1 MAANVQAQETSQD
14 ATQQTAKD
22 TTPVEVPPVKPAQ
35 EEAPPLPDNPQDAPI
50 ISDDD
55 FNAALPPIEETN
67 APPAEATP
75 DTAAS
80 SVTAPEPATE
90 AGAATA
96 SDALPEVTATDD
108 PELDAALPA
117 LEGYDVQPT
126 QTAAAE
132 PEQPEI
138 RYATVVDGLRDIHL
152 NDEFKPLSALM
163 NGKGKAANV
172 AQVRARATEDEAL
185 ILRLLKSQGYYDG
198 TVTTSLTQPSETN
211 GQVQAHI
218 VVVPGPAYHFGLIT
232 ADSQPTLP
240 PDLIRNALKIQPGEQ
255 IVATNVLAAE
265 ANVSVV
271 LQQTGY
277 PFVKV
282 GDRDILL
289 DSTKLTGD
297 YTLKVDTGH
306 RSRFGGFKSDGKEA
320 FSAGHVAVLTRFD
333 KGDVYDNRKVD
344 DLREALVSTG
354 LFRSVS
360 VEPVETNTFADDG
373 SEYVDLLVHQLRGPY
388 QTISGEFGYN
398 TGEGVT
404 ATTSWQNRNLFP
416 PEGALIITANL
427 GTQEQGL
434 TTTFRRSNA
443 KKRDRTFQLAAG
455 ATHNIYDSYEAYTT
469 SVSGSIA
476 RSSSTLWQKVWTWSY
491 GFEIAASKE
500 ATDGVTDFDDDA
512 DNYYIA
518 ALPTKLAYDRSDSLL
533 NPATGFRAS
542 AEVTPLI
549 SMSGGGSSI
558 RTVIDASYY
567 YPVTGNSVLAARTRI
582 GAIYGGELDKIP
594 PSRRLYAGGGGSVRG
609 YSYQQ
614 LGPKDSSGDATGG
627 LSLFE
632 ASVEYRYR
640 FGNIGIVP
648 FIDIGQSY
656 ASTTPSFSDLRVG
669 AGIGAR
675 LYTNFGPIRIDV
687 ATPINRDKTN
697 SEPQITL
704 YVGIGQA
711 F

>member
-1 MAANVQAQETSQD
+1 MLGLGLLATAVQAQETEKTS
-14 ATQQTAKD
+14 A
-22 TTPVEVPPVKPAQ
+22 PVEVPAVKPAQ

-50 ISDDD
+50 ITDDD
-55 FNAALPPIEETN
+55 FNAALPPIEATT
-67 APPAEATP
+67 APPAEPMPETTS
-75 DTAAS
+75 DT
-80 SVTAPEPATE
+80 
-90 AGAATA
+90 
-96 SDALPEVTATDD
+96 LPEVTATDD
-108 PELDAALPA
+108 PELDTPLPA
-117 LEGYDVQPT
+117 LEGYDVQPN
-126 QTAAAE
+126 QMAATEEAL
-132 PEQPEI
+132 PEI
-138 RYATVVDGLRDIHL
+138 RYVTVVDGLHDIHL

-198 TVTTSLTQPSETN
+198 TVTTSLAQPTEA
-211 GQVQAHI
+211 GGPVQTHI
-218 VVVPGPAYHFGLIT
+218 VVTPGPAYHLGLIM
-232 ADSQPTLP
+232 ADAQSDGKEVATLP
-240 PDLIRNALKIQPGEQ
+240 PDLIRNALPLQPGEQ
-255 IVATNVLAAE
+255 IIATHVLTAE

-271 LQQTGY
+271 LQQSGY

-289 DSTKLTGD
+289 DGAKLTGD

-320 FSAGHVAVLTRFD
+320 FGADHVAALTRFD
-333 KGDVYDNRKVD
+333 KGDLYDNRKVD

-354 LFRSVS
+354 LFRSVA
-360 VEPVETNTFADDG
+360 VEPVATGTFADDG
-373 SEYVDLLVHQLRGPY
+373 SEYVDLLVHQQRGPY
-388 QTISGEFGYN
+388 RTIAGEFGYN

-404 ATTSWQNRNLFP
+404 ATASWQNRNKFP
-416 PEGALIITANL
+416 PEGALIITAAL

-443 KKRDRTFQLAAG
+443 KQRDRTFQLSSAL
-455 ATHNIYDSYEAYTT
+455 THNIYDSYEAYTFNVAG
-469 SVSGSIA
+469 SVA
-476 RSSSTLWQKVWTWSY
+476 RVSTPLWQKVWTWSY
-491 GFEIAASKE
+491 GFDLAASRE
-500 ATDGVTDFDDDA
+500 ATDGVVNFSDAA

-533 NPATGFRAS
+533 NPATGYRAS

-549 SMSGGGSSI
+549 SLSGGGSSL
-558 RTVIDASYY
+558 RTVFDASYY
-567 YPVTGNSVLAARTRI
+567 HPMGDKAIIAARSRL
-582 GAIYGGELDKIP
+582 GVIYGGELDKIP

-614 LGPKDSSGDATGG
+614 LGPHDAAGTATGG

-640 FGNIGIVP
+640 MGDIGIVP

-669 AGIGAR
+669 FGIGAR

-687 ATPINRDKTN
+687 ATPVNRDKSN
-697 SEPQITL
+697 GEPQIAL

>member
-1 MAANVQAQETSQD
+1 MQAQETNQE
-14 ATQQTAKD
+14 TKPETNQETP
-22 TTPVEVPPVKPAQ
+22 PVEVPAVKPAQ
-35 EEAPPLPDNPQDAPI
+35 EEAPPLPDSPEDAPI
-50 ISDDD
+50 ITDED
-55 FNAALPPIEETN
+55 FNAALPPIEDTV
-67 APPAEATP
+67 APPADEIAPEATP
-75 DTAAS
+75 P
-80 SVTAPEPATE
+80 V
-90 AGAATA
+90 AATPPESIPA
-96 SDALPEVTATDD
+96 ADEALPEVTATDD
-108 PELDAALPA
+108 PELDAPLPA
-117 LEGYDVQPT
+117 LEGYDVQPS
-126 QTAAAE
+126 QMAAAAE
-132 PEQPEI
+132 ALPEI
-138 RYATVVDGLRDIHL
+138 RYVTVVEGLHDIHL
-152 NDEFKPLSALM
+152 NDEFKPLSSLL

-198 TVTTSLTQPSETN
+198 TVTTSLAQPTEA
-211 GQVQAHI
+211 GGPVQAHI
-218 VVVPGPAYHFGLIT
+218 VVTPGPAYHLGLIM
-232 ADSQPTLP
+232 ADAQPTLP
-240 PDLIRNALKIQPGEQ
+240 PDLIRNALPLKTGDQ
-255 IVATNVLAAE
+255 IIATKVLAAE

-271 LQQTGY
+271 LQQSGY

-289 DSTKLTGD
+289 DGSKLTGD

-306 RSRFGGFKSDGKEA
+306 RSRFGGFKSDGKQA
-320 FSAGHVAVLTRFD
+320 FGADHVAVMTRFE
-333 KGDVYDNRKVD
+333 KGDLYDNRKVD

-354 LFRSVS
+354 LFRSVA
-360 VEPVETNTFADDG
+360 VEPVATGTFADDG
-373 SEYVDLLVHQLRGPY
+373 SEYVDLLVHQQRGPY
-388 QTISGEFGYN
+388 RTIAGEFGYN

-404 ATTSWQNRNLFP
+404 ATASWQNRNKFT
-416 PEGALIITANL
+416 PEGALIITAAL

-443 KKRDRTFQLAAG
+443 KKRDRTVQLSAG
-455 ATHNIYDSYEAYTT
+455 ATHNIYDSYEAYTASLSG
-469 SVSGSIA
+469 SVS
-476 RSSSTLWQKVWTWSY
+476 RVSTPLWQKVWTWSY
-491 GFEIAASKE
+491 GFEIAVSRE
-500 ATDGVTDFDDDA
+500 ATDGVVNFSDAA

-518 ALPTKLAYDRSDSLL
+518 ALPTKIAYDRSDSLL
-533 NPATGFRAS
+533 NPATGYRAS

-549 SMSGGGSSI
+549 SLSGGGSSV
-558 RTVIDASYY
+558 RTVFDASYY
-567 YPVTGNSVLAARTRI
+567 YPMGAKAVIAARSRL
-582 GAIYGGELDKIP
+582 GVIYGGELDKIP

-614 LGPKDSSGDATGG
+614 LGPHDATGAATGG

-640 FGNIGIVP
+640 MGDIGIVP

-669 AGIGAR
+669 IGIGAR

-687 ATPINRDKTN
+687 ATPINRNKELG
-697 SEPQITL
+697 EPQIAL